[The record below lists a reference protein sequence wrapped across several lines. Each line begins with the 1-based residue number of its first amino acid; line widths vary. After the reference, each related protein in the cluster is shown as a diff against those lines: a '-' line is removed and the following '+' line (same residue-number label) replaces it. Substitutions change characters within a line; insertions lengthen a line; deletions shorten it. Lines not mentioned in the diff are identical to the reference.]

1 MEEYGI
7 PSKNFLTYR
16 ILEGDKSDNIPGV
29 KGAGLITIKK
39 RFPDIIDKDK
49 YISLKEIIKYSEKHK
64 DELKLYESVVICK
77 EQLELNKKLMQ
88 LKKVDVSASAKM
100 KILSGIEKPITELV
114 KYKFETMF
122 YADKL
127 FTSLPNLQGWLA
139 QNFTQLNRYARM
151 SNGKKA

>member
-1 MEEYGI
+1 
-7 PSKNFLTYR
+7 
-16 ILEGDKSDNIPGV
+16 
-29 KGAGLITIKK
+29 
-39 RFPDIIDKDK
+39 
-49 YISLKEIIKYSEKHK
+49 
-64 DELKLYESVVICK
+64 
-77 EQLELNKKLMQ
+77 MQ
-88 LKKVDVSASAKM
+88 LKNVDISGNARM

-151 SNGKKA
+151 SHGKKA